1 MKRLLLQ
8 SFLRCCGAAA
18 AARKEAGILLFLEA
32 GTVVGGTF
40 CSVFGVNI
48 IVHSGS
54 ASRGS
59 PFAEPKILVFT

>member
-32 GTVVGGTF
+32 GMVVG
-40 CSVFGVNI
+40 VFGVNI